1 MDFYTLFVL
10 TKRAQKYI
18 KFVGFLSAVHV
29 KVYIVTQEAESSM
42 HADKNMPS
50 QHPGSLGYKDTNAI
64 LFTPPKQGG
73 HSYDSIFWLR

>member
-1 MDFYTLFVL
+1 ML

-64 LFTPPKQGG
+64 LSRHLNREATLTIPFSGCDDWKT
-73 HSYDSIFWLR
+73 